1 MQERIETMSC
11 YCSIIEQLVI
21 HGCVRID
28 DSSINKDRPIQTVAG
43 LNLVK
48 DCSAVFC
55 PERSDLNLQNWSI
68 NI

>member
-21 HGCVRID
+21 HGCVRVD
-28 DSSINKDRPIQTVAG
+28 NSSINTVRPIQTVAV
-43 LNLVK
+43 LELVK
-48 DCSAVFC
+48 DCNAMFC
-55 PERSDLNLQNWSI
+55 PELSDLNLQNWSI

>member
-21 HGCVRID
+21 HGCVR
-28 DSSINKDRPIQTVAG
+28 NTARPIQTVAG
-43 LNLVK
+43 LELVK
-48 DCSAVFC
+48 DCNAMFC
-55 PERSDLNLQNWSI
+55 PELSDLNLQNWSI

>member
-28 DSSINKDRPIQTVAG
+28 NSSTDRPIQTVAG
-43 LNLVK
+43 LELVK
-48 DCSAVFC
+48 DCNAMFC
-55 PERSDLNLQNWSI
+55 PELSDLNLQNWSI

>member
-28 DSSINKDRPIQTVAG
+28 NSSTDRLIQTVAG
-43 LNLVK
+43 LELVK
-48 DCSAVFC
+48 DCNAMFC
-55 PERSDLNLQNWSI
+55 PELSDLNLQNWSI

>member
-28 DSSINKDRPIQTVAG
+28 NRNRQT
-43 LNLVK
+43 NTKLVK
-48 DCSAVFC
+48 DCNAMFC
-55 PERSDLNLQNWSI
+55 PELSDLNLQNWSI